1 MPRWEYSY
9 EQLKEYFESN
19 KENLE
24 NELHIKKVETLF
36 AKMEITLNDIAD
48 IIDERVDFLP
58 KEIEVI
64 IRKEELES
72 DDIEEE
78 LDEMISE
85 YLSDEYGYCHNGFNY
100 EIINEHD
107 EEFEIRIFNIKWD
120 ATEG

>member
-1 MPRWEYSY
+1 MPRWEYTY
-9 EQLKEYFESN
+9 DQLKEYFELN

-24 NELHIKKVETLF
+24 NELHIKKVEALF
-36 AKMEITLNDIAD
+36 AEMETTLSDIAD

-72 DDIEEE
+72 DDIAEE
-78 LDEMISE
+78 LEEMISE

-120 ATEG
+120 TTEG

>member
-24 NELHIKKVETLF
+24 NELHIKKVEALF

-100 EIINEHD
+100 EITNEHD